1 MSINSSIS
9 IGEGEAKFYARNKHL
24 GNFSIKAKKGQLS
37 RCMITF
43 EIDTNGILEVSAV
56 EEVTNDSNKIIFD
69 RNSRSLS
76 KQEIKLL
83 AEDAKAH
90 EKDDEIEI
98 ERLHSFSAYKVAV
111 LQVRYLLYDCYQMS

>member
-1 MSINSSIS
+1 MSNIYSIP

-24 GNFSIKAKKGQLS
+24 GEFTIKTLRGELS

-90 EKDDEIEI
+90 EKDDKIEI
-98 ERLHSFSAYKVAV
+98 ERLQSFSAYKVAV
-111 LQVRYLLYDCYQMS
+111 FNVRYLLYV

>member
-1 MSINSSIS
+1 
-9 IGEGEAKFYARNKHL
+9 
-24 GNFSIKAKKGQLS
+24 
-37 RCMITF
+37 MITF

-69 RNSRSLS
+69 RNSRALS
-76 KQEIKLL
+76 KKEIELL

-98 ERLHSFSAYKVAV
+98 ERLQSFSAYKVAV
-111 LQVRYLLYDCYQMS
+111 FHVRYLIIDINCNQLCISSSDTTF